1 MVSISYDII
10 EFVCTPLHVRI
21 VLSVTMVTM
30 QLRKAQMCYF
40 SETLFS
46 HLWGPKKQFGINE
59 KLSLGRKV
67 GQIRFCGIGYP
78 ISVLI

>member
-1 MVSISYDII
+1 MI

-21 VLSVTMVTM
+21 AFRVAMVTM
-30 QLRKAQMCYF
+30 QFRKAQNVF
-40 SETLFS
+40 IFQ
-46 HLWGPKKQFGINE
+46 KQCFLIHGVPRIDLAPMKNCH
-59 KLSLGRKV
+59 GCKV

>member
-1 MVSISYDII
+1 MI

-21 VLSVTMVTM
+21 ALRVTMVTM
-30 QLRKAQMCYF
+30 QFRKAQIC
-40 SETLFS
+40 LFFRNIIS
-46 HLWGPKKQFGINE
+46 HSWGPKKQFGTNE
-59 KLSLGRKV
+59 KMSWGCKV